1 MNDPDWNRRLESAAL
16 AALEKMATSAETA
29 EGLLGTLAAGL
40 FPKGVASLDQVT
52 WPERHGNGAMGGRL
66 DPQAQAEARLRAAEA
81 RYRTLVEQIP
91 AVTFMAVLGEGK
103 NEMYVSPHIEQM
115 LGFTQEEWLGNPFL
129 WYQQLHPD
137 DRGLWY
143 DEFARGCQT
152 GGPFKA
158 ECRFLARDGRVVWVH
173 GEARLVRD
181 DAGRP
186 LFLQGIGFD
195 ITESKRAQE
204 VLLNEAVRTAK
215 TEEEL
220 EIARRVQTSIL
231 PRELEVPRLEIAAT
245 MIPASEVG
253 GDYYDVLPIP
263 GGAWIAIGD
272 VSGHGLNSGL
282 VMLMVQSAMA
292 ALVQADPA
300 APPRDV
306 LCRLN
311 EVVYDNVRKR
321 LTHDDHVTL
330 SILRYT
336 ENGRFVYAGAHEEMI
351 VYRRATGRIELVD
364 TPGTWVG
371 ARRGI
376 WDATVDSTMSL
387 NEGDILLLYTDGVT
401 EARDANGRQFDI
413 ERLTDVL
420 MAARDKP
427 CERIVADVVA
437 AVRAW
442 MSEQVDDIS
451 VMALRHGIV
460 GAYSTR

>member
-1 MNDPDWNRRLESAAL
+1 LNDPDWNRRLESAAL
-16 AALEKMATSAETA
+16 AALEKMATSAESA
-29 EGLLGTLAAGL
+29 ESLLGTLAAGL

-52 WPERHGNGAMGGRL
+52 WPERHGNGTMRSSL

-103 NEMYVSPHIEQM
+103 NEVYVSPHIEQM

-129 WYQQLHPD
+129 WYRQLHPD

-181 DAGRP
+181 DTGRP

-204 VLLNEAVRTAK
+204 VLLNEAVHTAK
-215 TEEEL
+215 VEEEL

-231 PRELEVPRLEIAAT
+231 PREMEVPRLEIAAT

-292 ALVQADPA
+292 ALVQADPG

-336 ENGRFVYAGAHEEMI
+336 EDGRFVYAGAHEEM
-351 VYRRATGRIELVD
+351 VLYRRATGRIELVD

-420 MAARDKP
+420 MASRDKP

-442 MSEQVDDIS
+442 MSEQADDIS